1 MAKIDDLKQE
11 LENLRQEYSKLT
23 GEQAPLFDVKNID
36 EANSAIKAMN
46 RSISD
51 AREEALRLE
60 DGFKGVYGELQG
72 ILQEISKS
80 ESATN
85 KVTKALRGTASIAR
99 ELKNEEAGF
108 NKLSLK
114 ELKQRQKRQESL
126 SAEIKLQAE
135 LVKNKIE
142 ETDAGQ
148 RALKTGLLYG
158 RNNIKL
164 NKSALKARAK
174 GMEMTVQELE
184 ANAAIINAQ
193 NDQFTALKDQE
204 KLLERRIKKEEQIN
218 ELMGL
223 GGAAVEAVGGALNK
237 LGMGGLKEAL
247 GLDEVSD
254 RMREIAEER
263 LEELKEG
270 LKEGEKA
277 TLGFGDKMKV
287 LQGGIKEAGNQLITN
302 LKDPLAI
309 SSFIATQLI
318 DALISVDEQ
327 AGKLAKNFGIS
338 YDAALGLKS
347 ELTNSANQSY
357 LLNINSQGLVESFI
371 TLNNLFGTFAQINE
385 QVLEDFSRLTEE
397 AFVSNEAAVALY
409 KTTLLTGKGLEEST
423 KEFLG
428 QSAALAA
435 QNGLALNQKQLLESV
450 KDVSTSTLLIYDG
463 QVDRLAEAA
472 VNAKALGLNLSQ
484 VEQIAS
490 SLVQFESSIRSELEA
505 ELFTGKQLNLER
517 ARYAALTGDIATVAE
532 EVAQQIG
539 TAEDFTNMNV
549 IAQEK
554 LAKAV
559 GLTRDDLAKSLMER
573 EAMAK
578 LSDQEGNTAQERF
591 NNLVKE
597 VGMEEAKR
605 RLGDESLANLYS
617 QQNVQE
623 RFNASVEKLKDIFVS
638 IAEPILKIVSPFVD
652 LVTNILPAVNF
663 LLQPILGTIQFIGKS
678 FQFFVGGVKE
688 AFSYLSFIGN
698 LVSPIYESIKGMV
711 ENSTVLSTTFEVI
724 GGILKFVVGMLTTAY
739 LIEQG
744 RLLISK
750 LTNKEK
756 KVGLIFSL
764 REKAATVGNFLLEI
778 GKAAITAFTS
788 VAKIPI
794 IGPILGVAAAA
805 SAAALGY
812 KYLKGN
818 DVMSPGDGS
827 GYGKRTLFGPE
838 GAIALNNKDTII
850 AGTDLLPSNTTPTP
864 TTTVS
869 PNMVALEQKMDKLIA
884 VVENALIPAVKQD
897 KIFALD
903 GKQFAVATAVSRS

>member
-1 MAKIDDLKQE
+1 MANIDDLKQE

-23 GEQAPLFDVKNID
+23 GEQAPLFDIKNIN

-99 ELKNEEAGF
+99 ELKNEELGF

-114 ELKQRQKRQESL
+114 ELKQRQKRQQSL

-142 ETDAGQ
+142 ETREGQ
-148 RALKTGLLYG
+148 KALKTGLLYG
-158 RNNIKL
+158 EKNIKL
-164 NKSALKARAK
+164 NESELEARAK
-174 GMEMTVQELE
+174 KMGMNSQELI

-204 KLLERRIKKEEQIN
+204 KLLEGRIKKEEQIN

-223 GGAAVEAVGGALNK
+223 GGAAVEAIGGALNK

-247 GLDEVSD
+247 GLDEVSN

-263 LEELKEG
+263 LKEIKKG
-270 LKEGEKA
+270 LKKGEDA

-385 QVLEDFSRLTEE
+385 QVLEDFSRLTKE

-490 SLVQFESSIRSELEA
+490 SLVQFESSIRAELEA

-578 LSDQEGNTAQERF
+578 LSDQEGKTAQERF

-663 LLQPILGTIQFIGKS
+663 LLQPILGTIQFIGES

-688 AFSYLSFIGN
+688 AFSYLSFIGD

-756 KVGLIFSL
+756 RVGLIFSL
-764 REKAATVGNFLLEI
+764 REKASILGNFLLEI

-818 DVMSPGDGS
+818 DVISP

-838 GAIALNNKDTII
+838 GAIALNDKDTLV
-850 AGTDLLPSNTTPTP
+850 AGTDLLPSNTTNAVP

-869 PNMVALEQKMDKLIA
+869 PNMAALEQKMDKLIA